1 MLCVEILVAKV
12 RMSVAEAKHGRN
24 QVLIELL
31 HCLLRLVLAADVFH
45 GEDVVLGPL
54 VAEALDPLVK
64 LVGQDGHC
72 LVLRE
77 DLCIVQLFLVLEAE
91 VDLLIHAV
99 GYGKVP
105 RRRVRPVQVLL
116 ASDSDPLVSTRLHRL
131 RDYLLGCAELDAS
144 PIVRVVNFELFRDLV
159 AARLV
164 QADVADDKFRLL
176 RQAYPGL
183 DLVKQSDLLV

>member
-54 VAEALDPLVK
+54 VAEALDPLVE

-91 VDLLIHAV
+91 VDPLIHAV

-116 ASDSDPLVSTRLHRL
+116 ASDSDPLVSSRLHRL
-131 RDYLLGCAELDAS
+131 RDYLLGCAELDAGS
-144 PIVRVVNFELFRDLV
+144 IVRVVNFELFRDLV